1 MSSPITKLYEAMK
14 TVLHGA
20 SSLVPTLVP
29 ADNIRPGE
37 DPSEPESGNMVFYN
51 LSETKWDRKARRGEG
66 VMSLSVAS
74 VSNNVSAGQIM
85 DVIRGLL
92 TPRALTDANVGIR
105 VSMMKESE
113 SYTDVGTTASDR
125 WLAATSFNWKLI
137 EG

>member
-1 MSSPITKLYEAMK
+1 
-14 TVLHGA
+14 
-20 SSLVPTLVP
+20 
-29 ADNIRPGE
+29 
-37 DPSEPESGNMVFYN
+37 MVFYN